1 MQNNLHTTIKA
12 YVKLSPSV
20 LSNYV
25 ETEDLKKQL
34 QDYVKEAPT
43 DGFTYGRRNKEWVE
57 LEATAV
63 RNVRLR
69 WGTSLKETFALVEG
83 QTGSDDITNL
93 EFRQDIYKEGQD
105 KYIIRKS
112 LPITSRGYGW
122 VCCSHKILS
131 IQCDLGG
138 GYMGPWDYEPIPE
151 ETVTG
156 ADGIP
161 YYCYRTVDILS
172 AGYSWELLIE
182 INAHKES
189 D

>member
-25 ETEDLKKQL
+25 ESEDLKKQL

-69 WGTSLKETFALVEG
+69 WGTSIKEIFTS
-83 QTGSDDITNL
+83 GSDDITNL

-105 KYIIRKS
+105 KYVLRKS
-112 LPITSRGYGW
+112 LPVTSNSYGW
-122 VCCSHKILS
+122 ICCSHKILS
-131 IQCDLGG
+131 IQCKLGE
-138 GYMGPWDYEPIPE
+138 GYMGPWDSELTPK
-151 ETVTG
+151 ETVMG
-156 ADGIP
+156 ADGVP
-161 YYCYRTVDILS
+161 YYCYRTVDKLGS
-172 AGYSWELLIE
+172 GHSWELLIE
-182 INAHKES
+182 IDAHKES